1 MDKQEQEQF
10 NELVRIVAG
19 YEGCGDCDDCDD
31 CSFSCICGDRE
42 VAQKLCDEGWR
53 KEKKDG

>member
-19 YEGCGDCDDCDD
+19 YEGCGDCDDC
-31 CSFSCICGDRE
+31 SFSGICGDRE
-42 VAQKLCDEGWR
+42 VAQKLWDEGWR